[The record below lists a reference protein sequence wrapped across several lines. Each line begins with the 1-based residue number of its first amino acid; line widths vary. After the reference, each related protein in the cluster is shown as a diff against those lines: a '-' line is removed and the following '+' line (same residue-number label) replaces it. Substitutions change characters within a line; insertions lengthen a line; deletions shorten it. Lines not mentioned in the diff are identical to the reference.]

1 MDELGDSDDDIE
13 SMPPL
18 QANYNYYTQLV
29 PLNQQ
34 VYWNCVD
41 RAPIK
46 VAARR

>member
-1 MDELGDSDDDIE
+1 MEDQGDSDDDIE
-13 SMPPL
+13 SMQPL

-34 VYWNCVD
+34 VYWDSVD
-41 RAPIK
+41 RAAIK